1 MKQQVYV
8 ITYRK
13 EKEVKTS
20 VPMTLKVA
28 EKQLQLLRENGY
40 EGEIQHVWME
50 LLSAPWGSEFDT

>member
-13 EKEVKTS
+13 ENEVKTS
-20 VPMTLKVA
+20 GPMTLKVA

-40 EGEIQHVWME
+40 EGKIQHVWME
-50 LLSAPWGSEFDT
+50 LATAPWGSEFDS